1 MAQQEPHFILYVDVN
16 KTVIMHDPVQGKGLH
31 HILNDLLTERALG
44 RVVDDDSAQGEKQW
58 AWNGRSV
65 VHASPGATTQTI
77 RDGSSHDDDS
87 VHDLDAQLVS
97 YGRFLRAKYPM
108 SEDPVVAKQHKKMRK
123 VFRQDF
129 TQPGNAGEGLAAEHA
144 ALLAKLRLPTA
155 PSSVSNGHIVG
166 QNDKLSAATFAA
178 AGLDDAEYLFIVP
191 SFFRF
196 VQYLHARGSH
206 FNLIFRTYGDDLA
219 RIAQEFNCFCEGKH
233 PFFPLTEDQLMDGS
247 HGGVDRR
254 MHLQPEP
261 AAPGAEASSSSA
273 RFGTFFR
280 TDSCTALVLGTF
292 EQPRGRDASLSFY
305 DAQADKLQIV
315 LGLSAIH
322 EFLTHTWQSTQSTL
336 AIRDFYPFWFSNCE
350 DARTGKLMT
359 MDPEDRSVHV
369 LFFDD
374 NILPQE
380 PHIVDAR
387 DVRNGNVLD
396 FDNVTKGTHLMRV
409 EPLNAIQNANFFIEC
424 FHASLEK
431 RKQKQLQKEALEL
444 M

>member
-1 MAQQEPHFILYVDVN
+1 
-16 KTVIMHDPVQGKGLH
+16 MHDPVQGKGLH

-44 RVVDDDSAQGEKQW
+44 CVVDDGNVHGEKQW
-58 AWNGRSV
+58 VWNGRSV
-65 VHASPGATTQTI
+65 MHAPSCATAETI
-77 RDGSSHDDDS
+77 RDGSSHDDDC
-87 VHDLDAQLVS
+87 VQDLDAQHVS

-123 VFRQDF
+123 VFRQNF

-144 ALLAKLRLPTA
+144 ALLAKLQLPT
-155 PSSVSNGHIVG
+155 SSDGLDG
-166 QNDKLSAATFAA
+166 QNGKPSTAALTA
-178 AGLDDAEYLFIVP
+178 AGLESAEYFFVVP

-196 VQYLHARGSH
+196 VQYLHARGSR

-233 PFFPLTEDQLMDGS
+233 PYFPLTGDQLMDGS
-247 HGGVDRR
+247 CGGVDRR

-261 AAPGAEASSSSA
+261 VVAGAGASSSSA

-280 TDSCTALVLGTF
+280 TNSCAALVLGTF
-292 EQPRGRDASLSFY
+292 EQPIGNDASLSFY
-305 DAQADKLQIV
+305 DAQADQLQIV
-315 LGLSAIH
+315 SSLSAIH

-359 MDPEDRSVHV
+359 MDPEDPSVHV

-387 DVRNGNVLD
+387 NVRNGDVLD
-396 FDNVTKGTHLMRV
+396 FDEITKGTHLMRV
-409 EPLNAIQNANFFIEC
+409 EPLDAIQNEDFFIER
-424 FHASLEK
+424 FHMSLEN
-431 RKQKQLQKEALEL
+431 REQKQLQKEALEL